1 MKYSVYLSVMLF
13 FGVTTIMSAQKNIVS
28 TEQAPKAIGPYN
40 QAVVAGNMLF
50 ASGQLGLIPETGKFI
65 EGGVK
70 EQTDQVFKNLNAVLE
85 HGGFSLS
92 DIVSCT
98 VYLKDMNDFPAMNEV
113 YAKYFTSDY
122 PSRATVQVSRLP
134 KDGLVEISCIAVH
147 TQ

>member
-1 MKYSVYLSVMLF
+1 MKYSFYLTLFFF
-13 FGVTTIMSAQKNIVS
+13 FGVTTIMSAQKTVVY

-40 QAVVAGNMLF
+40 QAVVVGNMLF
-50 ASGQLGLIPETGKFI
+50 SSGQIGLIPETGVFV

-70 EQTDQVFKNLNAVLE
+70 EQTHQVLKNLKAVLE
-85 HGGFSLS
+85 KGGFSLS

-98 VYLKDMNDFPAMNEV
+98 VFLKDMNDFPAMNEV

-134 KDGLVEISCIAVH
+134 KDGLVEINCIAVRA
-147 TQ
+147 Q